1 MTLYEQSLQ
10 PDYPGFLRK
19 AEIIQQGKDLINSS
33 FTKPEPGSRYTAW
46 SSMRT
51 LLTKNLV
58 SKASHPPKFSLTEEG
73 LILAKK
79 LYENS
84 NGAVH
89 KTDTPTLI
97 NFHTHETAEFIQQR
111 DTLEFEGNSNDIF
124 KSYDIVD
131 IPDEFLENP
140 WNPNND
146 TFSDNSENHV
156 KFVMDGKS
164 RSIFSASKFD
174 SYVNEDIE
182 SSNSNNKVTSMEVN
196 VQKNSKMQNKNLIQ
210 RYASSSSVSSQKQS
224 VENEFVLQQKPK
236 KTLQKY
242 ASANVISAASSTN
255 NILQLSSEPS
265 FKKYT
270 SSSSIASTKSTISVV
285 EDFIMAPYSFDII
298 LYVDTQETSG

>member
-1 MTLYEQSLQ
+1 
-10 PDYPGFLRK
+10 
-19 AEIIQQGKDLINSS
+19 
-33 FTKPEPGSRYTAW
+33 
-46 SSMRT
+46 MRT

-84 NGAVH
+84 NGAVE
-89 KTDTPTLI
+89 KTDMPTLI
-97 NFHTHETAEFIQQR
+97 NVHTDFIQQK

-124 KSYDIVD
+124 KSYDID

-140 WNPNND
+140 WNLDND
-146 TFSDNSENHV
+146 TFSDNSENRV
-156 KFVMDGKS
+156 QFVMDGKS
-164 RSIFSASKFD
+164 SSMNSTSKFE
-174 SYVNEDIE
+174 SYFNEDIE
-182 SSNSNNKVTSMEVN
+182 SSNSNNKRPSTEAN
-196 VQKNSKMQNKNLIQ
+196 VRKKSKMQNKNLIQ
-210 RYASSSSVSSQKQS
+210 RYASSSSVSSQKYS

-255 NILQLSSEPS
+255 NILQSSSEPS
-265 FKKYT
+265 LKKYT
-270 SSSSIASTKSTISVV
+270 SSSSITSTKSTVSVI
-285 EDFIMAPYSFDII
+285 EDFVMAPYSFDII